1 MIDKNLIGYISM
13 IVAVAGYIPYY
24 VTILNGKTKPHAFS
38 WITWTF
44 AIILV
49 FVAQMSRGAGPGAW
63 VTGISALAC
72 IGISVLALLMGDKDI
87 TRGDEMV
94 FGVALA
100 SIPLWVVTRDPL
112 WSVALMVIINHLGF
126 IPTFR
131 KTYRDPHSENLPFY
145 YSVVIKF
152 ALGMVALDRLSLVT
166 ALFPLN
172 CVLINILFLAMIYWR
187 RHELAL
193 KSARSGVP
201 VLPSGSAP
209 VAH

>member
-13 IVAVAGYIPYY
+13 AVAIAGYIPYY

-72 IGISVLALLMGDKDI
+72 IGISVLSLLMGDKDI

-112 WSVALMVIINHLGF
+112 WSVVLMVIINHLGF

-131 KTYRDPHSENLPFY
+131 KTYRDPHSENLPFF
-145 YSVVIKF
+145 YSVVAKF
-152 ALGMVALDRLSLVT
+152 MLGMLALDQLSMVT
-166 ALFPLN
+166 VLFPLN
-172 CVLINILFLAMIYWR
+172 CVLVNILFLAMVYWR
-187 RHELAL
+187 RHELAQ
-193 KSARSGVP
+193 KA
-201 VLPSGSAP
+201 
-209 VAH
+209 AHYQTAAFPGAIKPAIR